1 MAKKQDLDDVFD
13 LDYDNTASYS
23 GNPMLK
29 PAGVQIQLTHEQQLE
44 MAMCQEDIIYFVK
57 NYVKIVSLDEGI
69 VPFNMWGF
77 QEKMITT
84 MKENRFTIA
93 KLPRQVGKTTTT
105 AALILW
111 YIIFEKQFR
120 VAILANKFEQSQ
132 EILERVQMAYENLP
146 KWMQQ
151 GVHIWNKR
159 RIVLENGSQILAS
172 ATSSSAIRGKSIN
185 LVYLD
190 EFAHIER
197 NLQQKFYTSTYPVI
211 TSGKKTKVIMT
222 STPNG
227 FDLFAKF
234 WYDAMKEPGEPGKNE
249 YVPFEAHWS
258 EVPGRD
264 EQWRINTINNT
275 SAEQFRQE
283 FETNFIGSSS
293 TLISAEA
300 LQRLFFMKPIQQSGK
315 INIYEEPNP
324 EGRYFITVDVAR
336 GGGGDYSAFVIVDT
350 SRFPYKVVCTYRDN
364 LVAPHVFPNFI
375 AQAAKK
381 YNNAQILVEI
391 NDIGGQVAQLLNDE
405 LEVENL
411 LYCTSTGRKG
421 WVLGGG
427 FGKGGRPG
435 VKTTPPVKRMGCFNL
450 KHLIESNQLLVQSE
464 DIVQELYSYVED
476 GNTYNA
482 EVGKHDDFVMCLVL
496 FSWATTQIYFKE
508 LLDSSVRDR
517 MMEIKA
523 NEIEEDMLPLGFLD
537 DGRSLEEVITNLPD
551 NYRGDFERA
560 FSDWGW

>member
-1 MAKKQDLDDVFD
+1 MSKKKDLDDVFE
-13 LDYDNTASYS
+13 LEYDSRESFS
-23 GNPMLK
+23 GNPNLK
-29 PAGVQIQLTHEQQLE
+29 PAGIQIKLTMEQQVEL
-44 MAMCQEDIIYFVK
+44 AMCQENIIYFVQ
-57 NYVKIVSLDEGI
+57 NYVKIISLDHGI
-69 VPFNMWGF
+69 VPFKLWKF
-77 QEKMITT
+77 QEKMITQ
-84 MKENRFTIA
+84 MKDNRFVIA

-111 YIIFEKQFR
+111 HVLFKKEYR
-120 VAILANKFEQSQ
+120 VAILANKFDQSQ

-197 NLQQKFYTSTYPVI
+197 NLQTKFFTSTYPVI
-211 TSGKKTKVIMT
+211 TSGTNTKVIIT

-227 FDLFAKF
+227 FDLFAKL
-234 WYDAMKEPGEPGKNE
+234 WHDAVKEAGEPGKNE
-249 YVPFEAHWS
+249 YIPFEAHWS

-264 EQWRINTINNT
+264 EKWKQETINNT

-300 LQRLFFMKPIQQSGK
+300 LQNLHWIKPLSKSGK
-315 INIYEEPNP
+315 INIYEEPTND
-324 EGRYFITVDVAR
+324 GKYFITVDVAR

-350 SRFPYKVVCTYRDN
+350 AKFPYKVVCTYRDN
-364 LVAPHVFPNFI
+364 LVAPHIFPNFI

-381 YNNAQILVEI
+381 YNDAQILVEI

-405 LEVENL
+405 LEVNNL

-450 KHLIESNQLLVQSE
+450 KHLIESSQLLIQSE
-464 DIVQELYSYVED
+464 DIVEELYSYVED

-482 EVGKHDDFVMCLVL
+482 EPGKHDDFVMCLVL
-496 FSWATTQIYFKE
+496 FSWATTQMYFKE
-508 LLDSSVRDR
+508 LLDTNVRAR

-523 NEIEEDMLPLGFLD
+523 NEIEEDMLPLGFMD
-537 DGRSLEEVITNLPD
+537 DGRTVEEILTNLPD
-551 NYRGDFERA
+551 AYRSDFES
-560 FSDWGW
+560 FLSSDF

>member
-1 MAKKQDLDDVFD
+1 MAKKKDLDDVFE
-13 LDYDNTASYS
+13 LEYDSGASFS
-23 GNPMLK
+23 GNPNLK
-29 PAGVQIQLTHEQQLE
+29 PAGVQISLTTEQQVE
-44 MAMCQEDIIYFVK
+44 MAMCDEDITYFVK
-57 NYVKIVSLDEGI
+57 NYVKIISLDHGI
-69 VPFNMWGF
+69 VPFIMWGF
-77 QEKMITT
+77 QEKMIRQ
-84 MKENRFTIA
+84 MKDNRFLIA

-111 YIIFEKQFR
+111 HVIFKNEYR

-197 NLQQKFYTSTYPVI
+197 NLQTKFFTSTYPVI
-211 TSGKKTKVIMT
+211 TSGTNTKVIVT

-227 FDLFAKF
+227 FDLFAKL
-234 WYDAMKEPGEPGKNE
+234 WHDAIKKPGEPGKNE
-249 YVPFEAHWS
+249 YIPFEAHWS

-264 EQWRINTINNT
+264 EKWKQETINNT

-293 TLISAEA
+293 TLISAEC
-300 LQRLFFMKPIQQSGK
+300 LQNLFWMKPISK
-315 INIYEEPNP
+315 N
-324 EGRYFITVDVAR
+324 
-336 GGGGDYSAFVIVDT
+336 
-350 SRFPYKVVCTYRDN
+350 
-364 LVAPHVFPNFI
+364 
-375 AQAAKK
+375 
-381 YNNAQILVEI
+381 ILVEI

-435 VKTTPPVKRMGCFNL
+435 VKTTPPVKRMGCFNF
-450 KHLIESNQLLVQSE
+450 KHLVESNQLLIQSE
-464 DIVQELYSYVED
+464 DIVEELYSYVED

-482 EVGKHDDFVMCLVL
+482 ESGKHDDFVMCLVL

-523 NEIEEDMLPLGFLD
+523 NEIEEDMLPFGYMD
-537 DGRSLEEVITNLPD
+537 DGRTLEEVITNLPD
-551 NYRGDFERA
+551 AYKDSFGAF
-560 FSDWGW
+560 FSDF

>member
-1 MAKKQDLDDVFD
+1 MSKKKDLDDVFE
-13 LDYDNTASYS
+13 LEYDNTASFS
-23 GNPMLK
+23 GNPNLK
-29 PAGVQIQLTHEQQLE
+29 PAGVQIQMTQEQQIE
-44 MAMCQEDIIYFVK
+44 MAMCMEDITYFVK
-57 NYVKIVSLDEGI
+57 KYVKIISLDYGI
-69 VPFNMWGF
+69 VPFKMWGF
-77 QEKMITT
+77 QEKMIKS
-84 MKENRFTIA
+84 MKENRFVIA

-111 YIIFEKQFR
+111 HVIFMDEYR

-197 NLQQKFYTSTYPVI
+197 NLQTKFFTSTYPVI
-211 TSGKKTKVIMT
+211 TSGTKTKVIVT

-227 FDLFAKF
+227 FDLFAKL
-234 WYDAMKEPGEPGKNE
+234 WHDAIKPEGEPGKNE

-264 EQWRINTINNT
+264 EKWKQETINNT

-293 TLISAEA
+293 TLISAEV
-300 LQRLFFMKPIQQSGK
+300 LQNLFWMKPISKNGK
-315 INIYEEPNP
+315 INIYEEPTP
-324 EGRYFITVDVAR
+324 EGRYFISVDVAR
-336 GGGGDYSAFVIVDT
+336 GGGGDYSAFVVVDT
-350 SRFPYKVVCTYRDN
+350 SKFPYKVVCTYRDN
-364 LVAPHVFPNFI
+364 LVAPHIFPNFI
-375 AQAAKK
+375 AQAAKR
-381 YNNAQILVEI
+381 YNDANILVEI

-435 VKTTPPVKRMGCFNL
+435 VKTTPPVKRLGCFNL
-450 KHLIESNQLLVQSE
+450 KHLIESNQLMIQSE
-464 DIVQELYSYVED
+464 DIVEELYSYVED

-482 EVGKHDDFVMCLVL
+482 ESGKHDDFVMCLVL

-551 NYRGDFERA
+551 VYKDNFERA
-560 FSDWGW
+560 FLGDF